1 MAISVSSVKTDL
13 FTMDYFRFGTGPRT
27 MVILPGLS
35 IQSVIPSAELV
46 AQAYQSF
53 ARDYTVYVFDRR
65 KDLPPS
71 YSIGEMAKDTVI
83 AMHTL
88 GLTDIYLFGASQG
101 GMIAQVI
108 AIRFPGLVHKLVLGS
123 SACHIGE
130 ETPEAV
136 AQWILLARQR
146 KAKALCLDFAEKVY
160 PEDLFRSNI
169 HSFEAMADGVTEN
182 DLRRFVTLAEGT
194 AGFSTRADLHRVVC
208 PVYVLGSKDDKV
220 LGGNA
225 GSGII
230 KALGFSPEHRLY
242 LYEGYGHA
250 CYDTAPDFKDRMRD
264 FFRS

>member
-13 FTMDYFRFGTGPRT
+13 FTMDYFRFGTGSRT

-83 AMHTL
+83 AIQTL

-136 AQWILLARQR
+136 AQWILLAREQLASLR
-146 KAKALCLDFAEKVY
+146 ERISTGSYVRSMFSGPKMIKCSAKTRGAGSSRRWDSA
-160 PEDLFRSNI
+160 RSTGCI
-169 HSFEAMADGVTEN
+169 FTKDTG
-182 DLRRFVTLAEGT
+182 
-194 AGFSTRADLHRVVC
+194 TRATT
-208 PVYVLGSKDDKV
+208 
-220 LGGNA
+220 
-225 GSGII
+225 
-230 KALGFSPEHRLY
+230 RLRTSR
-242 LYEGYGHA
+242 
-250 CYDTAPDFKDRMRD
+250 TA
-264 FFRS
+264 

>member
-1 MAISVSSVKTDL
+1 MLRAEPQSLD
-13 FTMDYFRFGTGPRT
+13 DPAPR
-27 MVILPGLS
+27 V
-35 IQSVIPSAELV
+35 SAELV

-123 SACHIGE
+123 SACHIGA

-136 AQWILLARQR
+136 AQWILLAREQN
-146 KAKALCLDFAEKVY
+146 AKALCLDFAEKVY

-169 HSFEAMADGVTEN
+169 HSFEAMADKVTEN

-208 PVYVLGSKDDKV
+208 PVYVLGS
-220 LGGNA
+220 
-225 GSGII
+225 
-230 KALGFSPEHRLY
+230 
-242 LYEGYGHA
+242 
-250 CYDTAPDFKDRMRD
+250 DRK
-264 FFRS
+264 SVV